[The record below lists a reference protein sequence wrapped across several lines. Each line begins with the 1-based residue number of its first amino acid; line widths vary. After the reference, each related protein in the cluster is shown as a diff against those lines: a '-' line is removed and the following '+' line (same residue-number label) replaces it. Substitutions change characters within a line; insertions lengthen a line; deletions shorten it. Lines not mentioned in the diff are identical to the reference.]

1 MFFLVLCRVI
11 SLSSLRLGQSSV
23 HKSGVQRDVSISSL
37 SAAGC
42 VLCYKSSYGS
52 ATKSEDLMSC
62 SGPYLFVGIEQ
73 FDKSV
78 LDVGALASA
87 ATVLTETARMNPRL
101 SNGVYW
107 HLERSCSF
115 GFTAAEHHKKTV
127 AVNSRKSTNSTI
139 NDVLWSIDQ
148 STGCS
153 LVERIGKYLMLP
165 APSTQNTRNHVYNC
179 PGALHR
185 QDDLSQLYLPV
196 DSTCQSFHSNNSS
209 RLKTNPFTM
218 LSQPW
223 LRKTLDRRALTLC
236 CYLRVLTKLP
246 CTLARY
252 KGNFKYYWVRC

>member
-1 MFFLVLCRVI
+1 LA
-11 SLSSLRLGQSSV
+11 SLLRLGQSSV

-52 ATKSEDLMSC
+52 ATKSEDLMTC
-62 SGPYLFVGIEQ
+62 SGPYLFVGFQQ

-87 ATVLTETARMNPRL
+87 ATVLTETARKNPRL

-115 GFTAAEHHKKTV
+115 GFTATEHHKKSV
-127 AVNSRKSTNSTI
+127 NVNSSKSTNSTI

-165 APSTQNTRNHVYNC
+165 ASSTQNTRNHVYNC
-179 PGALHR
+179 PGALHGKN
-185 QDDLSQLYLPV
+185 DLSQLYLPL

-209 RLKTNPFTM
+209 RLKSKPFTM

-223 LRKTLDRRALTLC
+223 LRKTLDQRVLILC
-236 CYLRVLTKLP
+236 CCLRILTKLL

-252 KGNFKYYWVRC
+252 ISKFKYYWVRY